1 MNRDLQSYVEA
12 SHTIE
17 TENYAQLIRSALRE
31 SARLEANVVEALEA
45 QIESERKTSQEE
57 ADKGRADDEQVDRLL
72 YDNLSQENAARHDG
86 RINAIRTDFAQKQG
100 AVRQESKRKRERI
113 KQSIL
118 SLEKKAKKEFEE
130 SQLMADFVN
139 EGALAKTRE
148 SQTQTKFAA
157 RSDREV
163 FDAVEADMI
172 RLLDR
177 FGRTP
182 SLRATARSTSPP
194 TAASGETWP
203 TQNPLVPPEK
213 RPSVSRATFS
223 PMPWP

>member
-12 SHTIE
+12 SHAIE

-31 SARLEANVVEALEA
+31 SARLEPNVVEALEA
-45 QIESERKTSQEE
+45 QIESERKTPQEE
-57 ADKGRADDEQVDRLL
+57 AEKGRADDEQVGRLL

-86 RINAIRTDFAQKQG
+86 RINAIRTDFAQKQS
-100 AVRQESKRKRERI
+100 AIRQDCRRKREHI

-118 SLEKKAKKEFEE
+118 ALEKKAKKEYEE

-163 FDAVEADMI
+163 LDQVEADMI
-172 RLLDR
+172 HLL
-177 FGRTP
+177 GRWHASRGSIYNLGVSPGCPPIRRQRAGSLQP
-182 SLRATARSTSPP
+182 SAL
-194 TAASGETWP
+194 
-203 TQNPLVPPEK
+203 
-213 RPSVSRATFS
+213 PSQGSW
-223 PMPWP
+223 PWPSGRRRSNG